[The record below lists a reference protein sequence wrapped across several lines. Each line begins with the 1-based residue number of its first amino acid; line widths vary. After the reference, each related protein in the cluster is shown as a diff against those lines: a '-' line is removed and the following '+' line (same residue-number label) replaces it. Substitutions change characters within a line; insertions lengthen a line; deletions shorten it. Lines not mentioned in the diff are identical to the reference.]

1 MHIDF
6 AIALAGLIVGIVVG
20 LTGMGGGA
28 LMTPILVIGFGIE
41 PLAAVSSDLV
51 AAVVMKPIG
60 GGIHFRR
67 GTVHT
72 GLVKWLALGS
82 VPGALV
88 GSYWISHLSGDIGD
102 TVKIVLGVV
111 LLIAAAGM
119 TVRGYL
125 SSHRA
130 AGVSGDEALRVPVKR
145 VPTLLIG
152 LFGGLIVGM
161 TSVGSGSL
169 MIVALMLLY
178 PTLSSK
184 ELVGTDLVQAVP
196 LVLAAAIGHLMWG
209 EFEMGLTGS
218 LLLGCGPGRD
228 HRRARL
234 VARVRRDHPPDPRP
248 RARTVGAEAARRAQ
262 RGAGARARGGA
273 RGRRCVVVFRPQ
285 ASNAGGSVDRSP
297 STELPRLPGS
307 PNPRIRRRLPRWPR
321 SASRHRPGL
330 PARRPCPR
338 PRGRTGCRPCRACGC
353 CRRCR

>member
-1 MHIDF
+1 VHLDL

-72 GLVKWLALGS
+72 GLVCWLALGS

-88 GSYWISHLSGDIGD
+88 GSYWISHLSGDVGD
-102 TVKIVLGVV
+102 TIKIVLGVA
-111 LLIAAAGM
+111 LLVAAAAM
-119 TVRGYL
+119 VARGYL
-125 SSHRA
+125 SAHRA
-130 AGVSGDEALRVPVKR
+130 IGVSGDEALRVPVRR

-152 LFGGLIVGM
+152 LFGGIVVGM

-196 LVLAAAIGHLMWG
+196 LVLAAAIGHLLWG
-209 EFEMGLTGS
+209 EFAMGLTGS
-218 LLLGCGPGRD
+218 LLLGSVPGVIIGAHISSKAPDAIIRPILVLVLTLSALKLLD
-228 HRRARL
+228 VPNEVLGAVLIAALVAGGATWFVTQRRAHSAAPATTATADPSGPAPHATQA
-234 VARVRRDHPPDPRP
+234 VAV
-248 RARTVGAEAARRAQ
+248 
-262 RGAGARARGGA
+262 
-273 RGRRCVVVFRPQ
+273 
-285 ASNAGGSVDRSP
+285 S
-297 STELPRLPGS
+297 PGS
-307 PNPRIRRRLPRWPR
+307 G
-321 SASRHRPGL
+321 SD
-330 PARRPCPR
+330 
-338 PRGRTGCRPCRACGC
+338 
-353 CRRCR
+353 